1 MAIVFPS
8 RNLNINKSSTENFV
22 AASWELVTTRTPRLS
37 RPFWCSQICRPPAE
51 KSWEV
56 YEEKKTSKNCPPHHP
71 GKRSFTHFFC
81 KGGPMILR
89 DDFLLETGF
98 NYRYG
103 GHQRY
108 WMVILTH
115 GQPKRNQIH
124 ERWTNQRS
132 STNFLHGAS
141 LPLVRKAA
149 GAFSDFFGHLH
160 VDALG
165 SGNHEVRRYLF
176 EEGRHKWPFLTKDL
190 SEQSIWCLVNDS
202 DVNPALIWDMH
213 TFIYTYIVY
222 SYINNI

>member
-37 RPFWCSQICRPPAE
+37 RPFWCSQICRPPALQTSSRKVLGNVWGK
-51 KSWEV
+51 KSIKELP
-56 YEEKKTSKNCPPHHP
+56 PPHH
-71 GKRSFTHFFC
+71 SFFC

-115 GQPKRNQIH
+115 GQPKR
-124 ERWTNQRS
+124 
-132 STNFLHGAS
+132 TNFLHGAS

-165 SGNHEVRRYLF
+165 VETTRS
-176 EEGRHKWPFLTKDL
+176 EGVFLRKGDINGPSSQKKL

-213 TFIYTYIVY
+213 KFIYIR
-222 SYINNI
+222 I